1 MVMHKLFTLRRVN
14 YCLAGLLILL
24 ALYIMVLPIFP
35 SIQWWVRHS
44 APVISSPTVTS
55 VPLATVKI
63 PDGEILYI
71 PSLNLSEP
79 IFEGASIYT
88 ANKGIWR
95 RPQTSSP
102 DQGSN
107 TVLVGHRFTYAGA
120 AVFYNLDK
128 VKSGDQII
136 VYWHGKAYEY
146 KVFNI
151 SQVSPNKASVEA
163 PTNESI
169 LTLYTCTPLLTAKDR
184 LVIQAVLENV
194 L

>member
-1 MVMHKLFTLRRVN
+1 
-14 YCLAGLLILL
+14 
-24 ALYIMVLPIFP
+24 
-35 SIQWWVRHS
+35 
-44 APVISSPTVTS
+44 
-55 VPLATVKI
+55 
-63 PDGEILYI
+63 
-71 PSLNLSEP
+71 
-79 IFEGASIYT
+79 
-88 ANKGIWR
+88 
-95 RPQTSSP
+95 
-102 DQGSN
+102 
-107 TVLVGHRFTYAGA
+107 LVGHRFTYAGA